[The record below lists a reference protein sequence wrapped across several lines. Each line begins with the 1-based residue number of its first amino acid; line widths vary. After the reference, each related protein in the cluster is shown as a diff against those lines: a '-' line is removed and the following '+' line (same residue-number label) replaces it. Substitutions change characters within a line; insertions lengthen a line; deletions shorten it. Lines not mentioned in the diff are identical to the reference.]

1 MAVVR
6 SVTVLSSRRD
16 EAEDLIIVRYPPIA
30 GIDDEG
36 RDREIECGMGR
47 HGALVPLV
55 EDEPIE
61 MPRMAVPTLG
71 AAGEARSS
79 CRLVAHADHLPRL
92 GARDERPQSR
102 LRAATHEVRL
112 QHEADPRVERPRRDA
127 VHELVAGG
135 ANSLLRREIPD
146 AERVHERL
154 LEAVLREEQQ

>member
-6 SVTVLSSRRD
+6 SVTVLWSRRY
-16 EAEDLIIVRYPPIA
+16 EAEDLVIVRYPPIA

-36 RDREIECGMGR
+36 RDREVEGGVDR

-55 EDEPIE
+55 DDEPIE
-61 MPRMAVPTLG
+61 MTWMAVPTLG

-92 GARDERPQSR
+92 GARDEQPQSR

-112 QHEADPRVERPRRDA
+112 PHQADPRVDRPR
-127 VHELVAGG
+127 
-135 ANSLLRREIPD
+135 PD
-146 AERVHERL
+146 AL
-154 LEAVLREEQQ
+154 LDLQAGT

>member
-16 EAEDLIIVRYPPIA
+16 EAEDLVIVRYPPIA

-61 MPRMAVPTLG
+61 MTRMAVPTLG

-92 GARDERPQSR
+92 GARTSGRSPAS
-102 LRAATHEVRL
+102 
-112 QHEADPRVERPRRDA
+112 ERPRTKFASSTRPIPASSD
-127 VHELVAGG
+127 HVAMRYM
-135 ANSLLRREIPD
+135 SS
-146 AERVHERL
+146 
-154 LEAVLREEQQ
+154 